1 MSEEAQAYGQS
12 HGQNEMFE
20 MVVVVGGDTRSD
32 PWAVVVDAHDTNVA
46 VGAVYCARG
55 SNNLA
60 FCTVLQ
66 LYSL

>member
-1 MSEEAQAYGQS
+1 
-12 HGQNEMFE
+12 MFE
-20 MVVVVGGDTRSD
+20 MLVVVGGDTRSD